1 MVSSPGP
8 PPQWPSEVVH
18 FNSSKILLPG
28 GGGLLSGRH
37 LGKPPAHNR
46 SPEKAPDQGKQNSGQ
61 VMQVDWVEREEHLW
75 PTLLSSVGITETS
88 ESDEMIT
95 INQVMDL
102 LWKTVWA
109 HNSRG
114 FMGSL
119 IPLWM

>member
-1 MVSSPGP
+1 M
-8 PPQWPSEVVH
+8 
-18 FNSSKILLPG
+18 
-28 GGGLLSGRH
+28 SGRH
-37 LGKPPAHNR
+37 LGKPPEHNC

-88 ESDEMIT
+88 ESDEIVT